1 MSTIP
6 SEVHKAEIAA
16 TPIDTKPIENRLA
29 ILHQRATSIEV
40 KNPESYELACQI
52 ALDGRKEI
60 KAIGFALDPGI
71 GSAREHLE
79 TLRNRKNSFVNKVK
93 PIVDLASGKAAAWRE
108 QERLAAEAEQKR
120 INEENQRQARE
131 VAERLRIAAER
142 KAEADRKERQKEI
155 EAARKA
161 GEFGKR
167 DANRLAK
174 EAEAQAQRDRQAARE
189 AEERDRQV
197 KEVKVKP
204 SIPKM
209 AGIKGRTNWRWRWQ
223 KDGENELLDSFREN
237 MSLRPFVQA
246 NEQQIGV
253 MVRAAKGKKLAE
265 SECPGIEVYSEDS
278 V

>member
-1 MSTIP
+1 MND
-6 SEVHKAEIAA
+6 HKAEIAA

-29 ILHQRATSIEV
+29 ILDQRATAIQV
-40 KNPESYELACQI
+40 KDPESYELACQI

-60 KAIGFALDPGI
+60 KVIGFALDPGI

-79 TLRNRKNSFVNKVK
+79 TLRNRKNAFVNKVK

-120 INEENQRQARE
+120 LNEERQRQARE
-131 VAERLRIAAER
+131 EAERARIAAE
-142 KAEADRKERQKEI
+142 KEAARQEQEKKKEI
-155 EAARKA
+155 ERARKA

-174 EAEAQAQRDRQAARE
+174 EATAQAEIDRQAARA
-189 AEERDRQV
+189 AEETARVV

-209 AGIKGRTNWRWRWQ
+209 AGIKGRTNWRYRVV
-223 KDGENELLDSFREN
+223 NEALIPKKYLTRND
-237 MSLRPFVQA
+237 VG
-246 NEQQIGV
+246 IGA
-253 MVRAAKGKKLAE
+253 MVRAKKNKEAAE
-265 SECPGIEVYSEDS
+265 AECPGIEVYSEDS